1 MVEKKL
7 LKLSELHAKLE
18 TKLKNKKI
26 SKFSDSDQQAV
37 ISRFDII
44 LYKNEEVKKGEDV
57 VAEDDRPLFDIIEE
71 TYDQKSLIILQ
82 IRVLGIDLS
91 TAQKKINS

>member
-26 SKFSDSDQQAV
+26 SKFSDSD
-37 ISRFDII
+37 
-44 LYKNEEVKKGEDV
+44 
-57 VAEDDRPLFDIIEE
+57 
-71 TYDQKSLIILQ
+71 
-82 IRVLGIDLS
+82 
-91 TAQKKINS
+91 